1 MFEIIFFISLC
12 IYFILFVIITI
23 GLNKKFP
30 KKDDNSLP
38 TVSIIVAA
46 RNEQDNILDCLKSL
60 DKQIYP
66 QNKIEII
73 IVDDKSTDNTKN
85 IVLDFIKDIP
95 KFKCIT
101 TSEEIGHLKG
111 KTNALAN
118 GIKIASGDIILTTD
132 ADCTPPEQWAI
143 TMVSYFN
150 EKVGVVC
157 GFTTQESYNA
167 FSGMQA
173 IDFCFLQSVAAGV
186 MNLGKPITCIGNNM
200 AFTKKAYIE
209 VGGYESLEFS
219 VTEDFKLL
227 QAIVNTG
234 KYQSIYPLDKNS
246 LNVSKPCKDLKTL
259 YWQKK
264 RWGVG
269 GLEAAIE
276 DYLIMA
282 AGFVMNILIILSPF
296 FISQNLIWLLIS
308 KFFIDYSYL
317 KFLLKR
323 WEIDKILKYFFA
335 FEIYYIIYVIIL
347 PFVVLF
353 SRKVVWKGRKY

>member
-1 MFEIIFFISLC
+1 MFEIVFFIFL
-12 IYFILFVIITI
+12 ILYIILMVIITL

-30 KKDDNSLP
+30 VLKEYNLP
-38 TVSIIVAA
+38 TISIIVAA
-46 RNEQDNILDCLKSL
+46 RNEEDNILECLVAL
-60 DKQIYP
+60 DKQNYP
-66 QNKIEII
+66 ADKIQIVII
-73 IVDDKSTDNTKN
+73 DDKSTDKTKE
-85 IVLDFIKDIP
+85 IVIDYIKDKP
-95 KFKCIT
+95 KFICIT

-118 GIKIASGDIILTTD
+118 GIKIATGEIILTTD
-132 ADCTPPEQWAI
+132 ADCTPPENWAK
-143 TMVSYFN
+143 TMASYFVN
-150 EKVGVVC
+150 NVGVVC
-157 GFTTQESYNA
+157 GFTTQQSYNA

-200 AFTKKAYIE
+200 AFTKKAYLE
-209 VGGYESLEFS
+209 VGGFESLEFS

-234 KYQSIYPLDKNS
+234 KYKSIYPVEKDS

-269 GLEAAIE
+269 GLEAALE
-276 DYLIMA
+276 DFFIMA
-282 AGFVMNILIILSPF
+282 IGFVVSVMIILSPF
-296 FISQNLIWLLIS
+296 FFSANLIWLIIS
-308 KFFIDYSYL
+308 KFIVDFVYL
-317 KFLLKR
+317 YPLFQKWNIVKT
-323 WEIDKILKYFFA
+323 LKYFWA
-335 FEIYYIIYVIIL
+335 FEIYYIIYVILL
-347 PFVVLF
+347 PIVVLF